1 MCEANLAQENGQ
13 LQCFF
18 MVKHVTVWQ
27 PKHDRA
33 TKRDTNILWSNQYE
47 HCFVQKYAVVCSKI
61 RCCLFKNMFQ
71 NIGFKMFQTMCFFL
85 CAQNVSP
92 GIRSLFVEPVLKH
105 DWANR
110 LRRASCNLKC
120 HRLNSSAL
128 CAKKLRK
135 QMWKMQITEQNY
147 RKNTCHITKI
157 KRSHRNGGFKNVDA
171 NSKITYL

>member
-1 MCEANLAQENGQ
+1 
-13 LQCFF
+13 
-18 MVKHVTVWQ
+18 
-27 PKHDRA
+27 
-33 TKRDTNILWSNQYE
+33 
-47 HCFVQKYAVVCSKI
+47 
-61 RCCLFKNMFQ
+61 MFQ

-110 LRRASCNLKC
+110 LRRHPATSNAIGSTQAL
-120 HRLNSSAL
+120 SARKKTSKTNVENANHG
-128 CAKKLRK
+128 AKLSEK
-135 QMWKMQITEQNY
+135 
-147 RKNTCHITKI
+147 TCHITKI